1 MEKNLKQ
8 FLFLILITFC
18 TFEVKSVT
26 NDISIFI
33 TDYLSIK
40 YGKEMDDYIFVSIK
54 RQKLYFIKE
63 NKTIRSY
70 PISSAVNGVGQT
82 MNSGKTPV
90 GLHSVKEKFGYN
102 LPKGAIFNER
112 VYSGEIS
119 KIYTDSIDRDT
130 DNITSRILWL
140 SGEEE
145 GVNKGGNLD
154 TFNRYIYIHGTPEEG
169 LIGKPAS
176 HGCIRML
183 NEDIIELFELISL
196 KTPVLILNY

>member
-1 MEKNLKQ
+1 
-8 FLFLILITFC
+8 
-18 TFEVKSVT
+18 
-26 NDISIFI
+26 
-33 TDYLSIK
+33 
-40 YGKEMDDYIFVSIK
+40 
-54 RQKLYFIKE
+54 
-63 NKTIRSY
+63 
-70 PISSAVNGVGQT
+70 

-112 VYSGEIS
+112 VYNGEIS
-119 KIYTDSIDRDT
+119 NIYTDSIDRDT